1 MILIADSGSTKTDWT
16 LVDTGG
22 EVAGRYATQGIN
34 PFHQHPD
41 VIAGVLNRELIAQL
55 EGREETVAAIYF
67 YGSGCTPEMSA
78 PLIRVLQSAFPASA
92 QIQAESDL
100 LGAARALCGHQ
111 EGIACILGT
120 GSNSCYYDG
129 SRMAAHTPALGYIL
143 GDEGSGAVL
152 GRLFLNGILK
162 GLLPAALRDE
172 YFRSTGLAMTDII
185 DRVYR
190 QPLANRF
197 MASSSKFIED
207 HLSCQP
213 LKNMVVD
220 NFRLFFQHNV
230 LAYQRPELP
239 VASIGSVGYYF
250 REQLSEAAALEGLRL
265 GSVRKS
271 PMDGLILFHSN

>member
-1 MILIADSGSTKTDWT
+1 MILIADSGSTKTDWA
-16 LVDTGG
+16 LVDAGG

-41 VIAGVLNRELIAQL
+41 VIANVLNNELIAQL
-55 EGREETVAAIYF
+55 EGGEKTIGAIYF
-67 YGSGCTPEMSA
+67 YGSGCTPEMSV
-78 PLIRVLQSAFPASA
+78 PLIHVLQSSFPACK

-100 LGAARALCGHQ
+100 LGAARALCGHH
-111 EGIACILGT
+111 EGVACILGT

-129 SRMAAHTPALGYIL
+129 NRIATHTPALGYIL

-162 GLLPAALRDE
+162 GLLPTALRDE
-172 YFRSTGLAMTDII
+172 YFRETGLVMTDIM

-197 MASSSKFIED
+197 MASSSKFIEA

-213 LKNMVVD
+213 LKDLVVD
-220 NFRLFFQHNV
+220 NFRQFFQHNV
-230 LAYQRPELP
+230 LAYRRPDLP

-250 REQLSEAAALEGLRL
+250 LEQLREAATLEGLRL
-265 GSVRKS
+265 GNVCKS
-271 PMDGLILFHSN
+271 PMEGLISFHSY